1 MKFFEKIIR
10 SYKNKYNLLTI
21 FRFFAIVVISVLL
34 VFNVFYAVFV
44 QTEENITE
52 LFIFSLS
59 LRIFVA
65 LLILYLVL
73 QCNRALI
80 DKFKAARLLDEYN
93 RDKNDTYQN
102 ALELYYDDEQKQSEH
117 ILPLIFR
124 QADKQAKTQKIEPD
138 KQKLKRLF
146 LPMTIVVVFSALLWL
161 VNPIQFSNAS
171 NFFKSGRMPTPEY
184 KEYIE
189 LVPGDVQ
196 ILRGS
201 DVQIEVVEPDTHLD
215 HTLFY
220 KTDEVWREAPMISH
234 QKTFNN
240 LDFSFDYF
248 VSNPHV
254 VSDTFSVEVFEIPTV
269 RDITLHYRYPE
280 YTGRKP
286 YTEQNS
292 NGHIRALRHTEVK
305 LNIEANNPI
314 EIARIVFED
323 GSFKQMERLGRAEFE
338 TSFKIETSGSYHI
351 NLVDILGNESRKITR
366 SISVISDQPPEI
378 EITEPGRDTLLTKNM
393 LLPLEITASDDFG
406 LKDLKLNYMI
416 NAANQKTIPL
426 REVIRENVINVEHEL
441 DLRRENMI
449 PGDRVTYWAEVT
461 DNSPEGQTSES
472 RRYVARFPSMEEIY
486 REVEQREEAK
496 SRTLQSVLDQSQEM
510 QREFEQ
516 KRFEMMRKEEYD
528 WQDREELEQF
538 LSKQED
544 LSENI
549 ERVVEEYEDMIKQLD
564 ENRALPAETLEK
576 MQQIKELM
584 EEIVND
590 EMYDIMQELRDKM
603 EDMKPDDIRK
613 AMDDF
618 KFSMEEFSEK
628 LDQTLKLLEDIKKEQ
643 ALQKSLQLAKEM
655 EDMQNELMDRSSA
668 ADADG
673 EQLADEQQS
682 IADKLDSLQEQL
694 DSTSQ
699 LFDPEKDDALSEAM
713 EALMEQMQQ
722 DDLQSDMQQSME
734 NLKNMQMEQAQQ
746 NQQQASQK
754 MQQMVQQLQDMTD
767 MMASAS
773 QMEMG
778 DIIRKTI
785 HRLLILSENHKQA
798 AGRFVRDPY
807 VIIDDLIA
815 THESVQI
822 ALSELYSTPMIILV
836 LGPKFIYDANF
847 TTNAYR
853 ELFDNINEP
862 RTTQIRNKLDD
873 IQKGLN
879 LMVYDLIIAE
889 NNMQSGGG
897 GGMQSFMQSLQEMSE
912 EQMMMNMLTQE
923 LMQKM
928 SESGRPSN
936 EMRQQMQRLAQ
947 DEQRLADNLKR
958 MLQTDQ
964 EAQKHASTINQLVEE
979 LESISRDLR
988 RNRVDDSLIERQERI
1003 LSRLLDAQKSI
1014 HKREFTEERRGEHGE
1029 EQLWDTPEEILQQ
1042 FDKMRQRA
1050 LLEDDYESYSREYQE
1065 LIRMYLRL
1073 LNERRLRE

>member
-10 SYKNKYNLLTI
+10 SYKNRCNLLTI
-21 FRFFAIVVISVLL
+21 FRFFAIAVISILL
-34 VFNVFYAVFV
+34 AFNVFYAVFV
-44 QTEENITE
+44 QTTESITE

-59 LRIFVA
+59 LRIFIA
-65 LLILYLVL
+65 LLILYLIL
-73 QCNRALI
+73 QGNRALI
-80 DKFKAARLLDEYN
+80 DKFKAARYLDEYN
-93 RDKNDTYQN
+93 QDKNDTYQN
-102 ALELYYDDEQKQSEH
+102 ALELYYDEQQKKSEN
-117 ILPLIFR
+117 ILELIFR
-124 QADKQAKTQKIEPD
+124 QADKKAEKQKIEPD
-138 KQKLKRLF
+138 NKNLKSLV
-146 LPMTIVVVFSALLWL
+146 LPTTVVVIFSALLL
-161 VNPIQFSNAS
+161 IANPTQFGDAF
-171 NFFKSGRMPTPEY
+171 NFFRSGRLPDPEY

-189 LVPGDVQ
+189 LYPGDIQ
-196 ILRGS
+196 ILRGN
-201 DVQIEVVEPDTHLD
+201 DVQIEVVEPDTHLE

-220 KTDEVWREAPMISH
+220 KSDEVWRETPMISH
-234 QKTFNN
+234 RKTFNN
-240 LDFSFDYF
+240 LDFSFDYY

-254 VSDTFSVEVFEIPTV
+254 VSDTFSIEVFEIPTV
-269 RDITLHYRYPE
+269 RNITLHYRYPE
-280 YTGRKP
+280 YTNRQP

-292 NGHIRALRHTEVK
+292 NGHIRALRHTDVK

-314 EIARIVFED
+314 ETARLVFDD
-323 GSFKQMERLGRAEFE
+323 GSFVHMDRQGRAEFE
-338 TSFKIETSGSYHI
+338 TSFTIERSGSYHI
-351 NLVDILGNESRKITR
+351 NLVDILGNESRKISR

-393 LLPLEITASDDFG
+393 VLPLEITASDDFG
-406 LKDLKLNYMI
+406 LQDLKLNYMV
-416 NAANQKTIPL
+416 NAGEQKSIPL
-426 REVIRENVINVEHEL
+426 RKIIRENVINVEHDF
-441 DLRRENMI
+441 DLRRENLI
-449 PGDRVTYWAEVT
+449 PGDRVTYWAQVS
-461 DNSPEGQTSES
+461 DNSPEIQTTES
-472 RRYVARFPSMEEIY
+472 KRYVARFPSMEEIY

-496 SRTLQSVLDQSQEM
+496 SRTMQSVLDQSEEL

-516 KRFEMMRKEEYD
+516 KRFEMLRKDEYD
-528 WQDREELEQF
+528 WQDREELEQL

-544 LSENI
+544 LSQDI

-576 MQQIKELM
+576 MQQIKDLM
-584 EEIVND
+584 DEIVND
-590 EMYDIMQELRDKM
+590 EMYDIMQDLRNKM
-603 EDMKPDDIRK
+603 EDMKPEDIRK
-613 AMDDF
+613 AMEDF
-618 KFSMEEFSEK
+618 QFSMEEFSQK
-628 LDQTLKLLEDIKKEQ
+628 LDQTLQLLEDIKKEQ

-673 EQLADEQQS
+673 EQLGDEQQA
-682 IADKLDSLQEQL
+682 IADKLDNLQEQL
-694 DSTSQ
+694 DSTSE
-699 LFDPEKDDALSEAM
+699 LFDPDKDGALSEAM
-713 EALMEQMQQ
+713 EALMEQMEQ
-722 DDLQSDMQQSME
+722 DDLQSDLQQSME
-734 NLKNMQMEQAQQ
+734 NLKNMQMQQAQQ

-754 MQQMVQQLQDMTD
+754 MQQMVQQLQDMSD

-785 HRLLILSENHKQA
+785 HRLLILSNNHKQI

-815 THESVQI
+815 TNESVQI
-822 ALSELYSTPMIILV
+822 ALEELYSTPMIILV

-847 TTNAYR
+847 TANAYR
-853 ELFDNINEP
+853 GLFDIINEP
-862 RTTQIRNKLDD
+862 RTTQIRGKLDD

-928 SESGRPSN
+928 SETGRPSN

-964 EAQKHASTINQLVEE
+964 EAQKHASTINQLIDE

-988 RNRVDDSLIERQERI
+988 RNRLDDSLIERQERI
-1003 LSRLLDAQKSI
+1003 LSRLLDAQRSI
-1014 HKREFTEERRGEHGE
+1014 HKREFTEERRGEHSE
-1029 EQLWDTPEEILQQ
+1029 EQFWDTPEEIMQQ